1 MSLIIKMNTQNFT
14 EFNLARNAYAA
25 FDAVSMKQLIT
36 NRIKSSG
43 IFPDIDYEGSNINGL
58 VDIVAY
64 TFHVLMFYLNQTAS
78 DSLFTQADLFENM
91 NKIVSLIGYKTNGNY
106 TSSLNV
112 SVSADSKLT
121 GGKAYTIKRFSNMSI
136 GNTPYSFNS
145 DITFQKYFMDKNET
159 IDSIGSNN
167 LLYQGIFREYPLSIA
182 IGENYEQV
190 TLNVDYPSSSPSKMV
205 DHNNIYVFIRD
216 VNTQKW
222 TEWKEV
228 SSLYLSD
235 NISSVFEK
243 RLNEYGHQEI
253 KFGDNINGKRLKS
266 GDIIAIYYL
275 ESDGSAG
282 LVGNN
287 ATKSGKLTL
296 FNTGLYSEIY
306 NDIKDENT
314 NYITANDIISLKFD
328 NTYASVP
335 PTFIQTVDDI
345 RKNAPLVFSAQ
356 NRAVTVADYESLI
369 YKNFSNI
376 IQDVKVVPNKEYT
389 SEYLSYFYDLG
400 LEKPNMDDK
409 LLFNQ
414 VSFNDA
420 CDFNNIYAF
429 CAPKLGTIIN
439 ETTPIELFFAQ
450 KQSIIDKMNQYKMLN
465 HNVVVSDPIYLAFD
479 IGLPLLGETVTS
491 SIRDETIIRITR
503 SSDQIISKEQ
513 IRSNVFNY
521 IKNFFDQSNNKLEQ
535 FLDMSQLSFNILNLN
550 GVKSLETIRYNNN
563 TEYKTSKINFI
574 YWNPLYTKSTV
585 NTLSQNITLKFF
597 EFPFFYQI
605 SNLINKIEVV

>member
-1 MSLIIKMNTQNFT
+1 MNTQNFT

-145 DITFQKYFMDKNET
+145 DITFQKYLINKNET

-167 LLYQGIFREYPLSIA
+167 LLYQGMFREYPLSIA

-253 KFGDNINGKRLKS
+253 KFGDNINGKRLNS

-275 ESDGSAG
+275 ESDGNAG

-287 ATKSGKLTL
+287 ATKAGKLTL

-356 NRAVTVADYESLI
+356 NRAVTVSDYESLI

-376 IQDVKVVPNKEYT
+376 IQDVKVVSNKQYT

-414 VSFNDA
+414 ISFNDA
-420 CDFNNIYAF
+420 CDFNNIYSF
-429 CAPKLGTIIN
+429 CVPKLGTIIN

-479 IGLPLLGETVTS
+479 IGLPILGETVTS

-521 IKNFFDQSNNKLEQ
+521 IKNFFDQSNNKLGQ

-605 SNLINKIEVV
+605 SNLINKIEVL